1 MVRGME
7 KLQLCV
13 SVKVYEGDVEGERL
27 GMRICL
33 WGESI

>member
-1 MVRGME
+1 MVRRTE
-7 KLQLCV
+7 KLQPCV

-27 GMRICL
+27 GMRICQ